1 MQSAVSSTFPELETK
16 SLLEVLSLLPRTL
29 AFVYRASPFHFCIST
44 AAGTIQAGLSA
55 LLLWL
60 GKVVIDRV
68 ARGLETEV
76 DWFYILLPMVA
87 IVACRILQSGASSS
101 SQFVDFMVSEKVRNK
116 IHVLILKKAASLDLA
131 FFEAPAFYDLL
142 SQARRNMGYMR
153 TAIRNVLGLLPQT
166 FMIVTMF
173 GLLTILHP
181 LTFLFLLVSL
191 SPRILLEGFTAR
203 ERFNIDSVLTRN
215 TRVTN
220 YFASLL
226 FSKSS
231 VKEVRVFNLGNY
243 LVNKFFEFREVLI
256 KANFKLNV
264 KLVRVE
270 LLFDLLGTVGL
281 CLVWSYA
288 VYKASIGELSIGEL
302 YMVFGAAQSSKNS
315 IQAWFGQIGNVFR
328 NSLYI
333 TRFFELIDL
342 DPRTVAG
349 ALETDPRGPRV
360 ALPTRFGQG
369 IELKNV
375 AFHYPGTD
383 RLILEDISFSIPA
396 NTKLAIVG
404 ENGAGKTTLVKLLA
418 RFYDPIH
425 GSVCLDGRDYRDY
438 DLKELRQSITVIFQD
453 FARFHISLADNI
465 GLGSIDFLSD
475 SVRIQEAAQKG
486 GAHELAT
493 GLPNQYDTI
502 LGRRF
507 GEGVDL
513 SGGEWQNVALSRAF
527 MSDAQL
533 FILDE
538 PTAALDSF
546 KEAEVFDR
554 FSDLTEGR
562 TVLLVSHRF
571 STVRIADLICVIEN
585 GRVIEYGTHEELI
598 RLNGKYC
605 QMFVAQAE
613 RYR

>member
-1 MQSAVSSTFPELETK
+1 MQSAVSSTFTELETK
-16 SLLEVLSLLPRTL
+16 SLLEVLSIIPRTL
-29 AFVYRASPFHFCIST
+29 AFVYQASPFYFCISN
-44 AAGTIQAGLSA
+44 AAGTLQAGISA

-68 ARGLETEV
+68 AQGLESDV

-87 IVACRILQSGASSS
+87 IVACRILQSGASAS
-101 SQFVDFMVSEKVRNK
+101 SQLVDFMVSEKVRSK
-116 IHVLILKKAASLDLA
+116 SHVFILKKAASLDLA
-131 FFEAPAFYDLL
+131 FFEAPAFYDRL
-142 SQARRNMGYMR
+142 SQARRNIGYMR
-153 TAIRNVLGLLPQT
+153 SAIRNLIGLLPQT
-166 FMIVTMF
+166 FMIIAMF
-173 GLLTILHP
+173 GLLSILHP
-181 LTFLFLLVSL
+181 LAFLFLLVSIC
-191 SPRILLEGFTAR
+191 PRLFLEGYTAR
-203 ERFNIDSVLTRN
+203 ERFKIDTVLTRN
-215 TRVTN
+215 TRLTS
-220 YFASLL
+220 YFENIL
-226 FSKSS
+226 FNRST
-231 VKEVRVFNLGNY
+231 VKEVRVFNLGNF
-243 LVNKFFEFREVLI
+243 LIRKFFEFREILI

-270 LLFDLLGTVGL
+270 LLFDLVGTLGL

-288 VYKASIGELSIGEL
+288 VYRASIGELSIGDL
-302 YMVFGAAQSSKNS
+302 FMVFGAAQNSKDS
-315 IQAWFGQIGNVFR
+315 IQSWFRQIGNVFR
-328 NSLYI
+328 NSLYL

-342 DPRTVAG
+342 DPGSVAG
-349 ALETDPRGPRV
+349 ALEAEREGPKV
-360 ALPTRFGQG
+360 ALPTRFSQG
-369 IELKNV
+369 IELKKV

-383 RLILEDISFSIPA
+383 RLVLQDISFCIPA
-396 NTKLAIVG
+396 NAKLAIVG

-486 GAHELAT
+486 GAHELAME
-493 GLPNQYDTI
+493 LPNKYDTI

-527 MSDAQL
+527 MSDAHL

-538 PTAALDSF
+538 PTAALDAF

-585 GRVIEYGTHEELI
+585 GHVIEYGTHQELI
-598 RLNGKYC
+598 RLNGKYRR
-605 QMFVAQAE
+605 MYDAQAE

>member
-1 MQSAVSSTFPELETK
+1 MQSAVSSDFPEFESK
-16 SLLEVLSLLPRTL
+16 SLLEVLSILPRTL
-29 AFVYRASPFHFCIST
+29 AFVYQASPFYFFISN
-44 AAGTIQAGLSA
+44 AAGTVQAGISA

-68 ARGLETEV
+68 AQGLEADV

-87 IVACRILQSGASSS
+87 IVACRILQSGASAS
-101 SQFVDFMVSEKVRNK
+101 SQFVDFMVSEKVRSK
-116 IHVLILKKAASLDLA
+116 SHVFILKKAASLDLA
-131 FFEAPAFYDLL
+131 FFEAPAFYDRL
-142 SQARRNMGYMR
+142 SQARRNIGYMR
-153 TAIRNVLGLLPQT
+153 SAIRNLLGLLPQT
-166 FMIVTMF
+166 FMIIAMF
-173 GLLTILHP
+173 GLLSILHP
-181 LTFLFLLVSL
+181 LAFLFLLVSIC
-191 SPRILLEGFTAR
+191 PRLFLEGYTAR
-203 ERFNIDSVLTRN
+203 ERFKIDTVLTRN
-215 TRVTN
+215 TRLTA
-220 YFASLL
+220 YFENIL
-226 FSKSS
+226 FNRST
-231 VKEVRVFNLGNY
+231 VKEVRVFNLGNF
-243 LVNKFFEFREVLI
+243 LIRKFFEFREILI
-256 KANFKLNV
+256 KANFKLNI

-270 LLFDLLGTVGL
+270 LLFDFVGTLGL

-288 VYKASIGELSIGEL
+288 VYRASIGELSIGDL
-302 YMVFGAAQSSKNS
+302 FMVFGAAQNSKDS

-328 NSLYI
+328 NSLYL

-342 DPRTVAG
+342 DPGSVAS
-349 ALETDPRGPRV
+349 ALEAEREGPKV
-360 ALPTRFGQG
+360 ALPTRFSQG

-383 RLILEDISFSIPA
+383 RLVLQDISFCIPA
-396 NTKLAIVG
+396 NAKLAIVG

-486 GAHELAT
+486 GAHELAM

-527 MSDAQL
+527 MSDAHL

-538 PTAALDSF
+538 PTAALDAF

-585 GRVIEYGTHEELI
+585 GHVIEYGTHEELI
-598 RLNGKYC
+598 RLNGKYRR
-605 QMFVAQAE
+605 MYDAQAE

>member
-16 SLLEVLSLLPRTL
+16 SLLEVLSLLPRTV
-29 AFVYRASPFHFCIST
+29 AFVYRASPFYFCISA

-101 SQFVDFMVSEKVRNK
+101 SQFVDFMVNEKVRNK
-116 IHVLILKKAASLDLA
+116 IHVFILKKAASLDLA

-153 TAIRNVLGLLPQT
+153 TAIRDVLGILPQT

-203 ERFNIDSVLTRN
+203 ERFNLDTVLTRN
-215 TRVTN
+215 TRLTN

-226 FSKSS
+226 YSKSS

-243 LVNKFFEFREVLI
+243 LVNKFFKFRKVLI

-302 YMVFGAAQSSKNS
+302 YMVFGAAQNSKNS

-333 TRFFELIDL
+333 SRFFELIDL

-349 ALETDPRGPRV
+349 ALETDHRGPRV

-486 GAHELAT
+486 GAHELAM

-527 MSDAQL
+527 MSDTQL

-538 PTAALDSF
+538 PTAALDAF

-598 RLNGKYC
+598 RLNGKYRR
-605 QMFVAQAE
+605 MFVAQAE